1 MTALLIIVSALFL
14 VQIFTNIFLLRAIG
28 KFIPLFGVKKNN
40 IDDVYK
46 EINK

>member
-14 VQIFTNIFLLRAIG
+14 VQIFTNIFLLHAMK
-28 KFIPLFGVKKNN
+28 KFILLVGVKKNN

-46 EINK
+46 EISK